1 VGASTSYEQLVV
13 ERDGAVAVVR
23 LNNPSKLNALSDTM
37 TAELNAAL
45 EELAGD
51 PGVRALVLTGEGRGF
66 CSGADLGDIDRA
78 GTGGGAAPSE
88 LLENGYAKAARLLAT
103 APKPVIAS
111 VNGVAAGA
119 GMALAL
125 ACDLRVA
132 SGDAWFTMGFVR
144 IGLVP
149 DSGAAHFLPR
159 IVGAARALELSI
171 TGDRV
176 DAETAL
182 RIGLVTRVVPGD
194 RLRDETLE
202 LATRLAAM
210 PTTAIAL
217 TKTLLRD
224 ASALSLE
231 DTLALEGRVQDEAA
245 LTADHREG
253 VDAFLQKR
261 EPRFEG
267 R

>member
-1 VGASTSYEQLVV
+1 MV
-13 ERDGAVAVVR
+13 ERDGGVAVIR
-23 LNNPSKLNALSDTM
+23 LSNPSKLNALSDTM
-37 TAELNAAL
+37 TASLNLAL
-45 EELAGD
+45 EELAAD
-51 PGVRALVLTGEGRGF
+51 TGVRALVLTGEGRGF
-66 CSGADLGDIDRA
+66 CSGADLGDIDAA
-78 GTGGGAAPSE
+78 GAEGGATPSE
-88 LLENGYAKAARLLAT
+88 LLEQGYAKAARLLAT
-103 APKPVIAS
+103 APKPVIAE

-132 SGDAWFTMGFVR
+132 SEDAWFAMGFVR

-159 IVGAARALELSI
+159 IVGGARALELSI

-176 DAETAL
+176 DAKRAL
-182 RIGLVTRVVPGD
+182 EIGLVGRVVPAE
-194 RLRDETLE
+194 LLHDETME
-202 LATRLAAM
+202 LARHLAAM

-217 TKTLLRD
+217 TKALLRD
-224 ASALSLE
+224 ASTLSLD
-231 DTLALEGRVQDEAA
+231 DTLALEGRLQDEAA

-253 VDAFLQKR
+253 VRAFFEKR

>member
-1 VGASTSYEQLVV
+1 MAYEQLAVD
-13 ERDGAVAVVR
+13 RDGAVVVVR

-37 TAELNAAL
+37 TAELNEAL
-45 EELAGD
+45 EGLVAD
-51 PGVRALVLTGEGRGF
+51 AGVRALVLTGEGRGF

-78 GTGGGAAPSE
+78 GTSGGAAPSE

-132 SGDAWFTMGFVR
+132 SEAAWFTMGFVR
-144 IGLVP
+144 IGLAP
-149 DSGAAHFLPR
+149 DSGAAFFLPR

-176 DAETAL
+176 DAESAL
-182 RIGLVTRVVPGD
+182 RIGLVTRVVAAD
-194 RLRDETLE
+194 RLREETME

-210 PTTAIAL
+210 PTAAIAL
-217 TKTLLRD
+217 TKSLLRD
-224 ASALSLE
+224 ASTRSLD

-253 VDAFLQKR
+253 VDAFLEKR

>member
-1 VGASTSYEQLVV
+1 MAYEQLIV

-37 TAELNAAL
+37 TAELNEGL

-51 PGVRALVLTGEGRGF
+51 VGVRALVLTGEGRGF
-66 CSGADLGDIDRA
+66 CSGADLGDIDEA
-78 GTGGGAAPSE
+78 GTEGAANPSE
-88 LLENGYAKAARLLAT
+88 LLEQGYAKAARLLAT
-103 APKPVIAS
+103 APKPVIAE

-132 SGDAWFTMGFVR
+132 SEDAWFTMGFVR

-149 DSGAAHFLPR
+149 DSGAAYFLPR
-159 IVGAARALELSI
+159 IVGGARALELSI
-171 TGDRV
+171 TGERV
-176 DAETAL
+176 DAKRARE
-182 RIGLVTRVVPGD
+182 IGLVNRVVPAE
-194 RLRDETLE
+194 LLHDETME
-202 LATRLAAM
+202 QARHLAAM
-210 PTTAIAL
+210 PTAAIAL
-217 TKTLLRD
+217 TKSLLRGT
-224 ASALSLE
+224 STLSLD
-231 DTLALEGRVQDEAA
+231 DTLSLEGRVQDEAA
-245 LTADHREG
+245 LSADHREG
-253 VDAFLQKR
+253 VRAFLEKR